1 MNAEPQYDVA
11 ISFVAA
17 DEPLAVQLRDS
28 LQPPLRVFVYS
39 KHQEQLAGRD
49 GTEVFREVFRNQSKL
64 VVVLHRPPWGDTPWT
79 RVEEQAI
86 KELCFEEGWE
96 HLVFTK
102 LDQSSV
108 PKWVPKPH
116 LYLDL
121 TTFTLAELVGAIK
134 ARLVELGVEL
144 LQPTA
149 AERALAQ
156 ARRRKFDEE
165 TRDLL
170 SRDPGVFVA
179 QLAELEQAIKAIA
192 ADISATAGYEM
203 ETGIGAVIRGFVI
216 HAQGQTLQLAARELY
231 ANTARDAYVQIAE
244 YDRTMHVYSPA
255 YHYFYTED
263 QLQPARTRK
272 MFVRRLES
280 IGWCWELD
288 GRVHPTAAAAE
299 AIANLLLDRID
310 SQGRN

>member
-1 MNAEPQYDVA
+1 MLYRA
-11 ISFVAA
+11 
-17 DEPLAVQLRDS
+17 
-28 LQPPLRVFVYS
+28 
-39 KHQEQLAGRD
+39 
-49 GTEVFREVFRNQSKL
+49 
-64 VVVLHRPPWGDTPWT
+64 PWGDTPWT

-96 HLVFTK
+96 HLVFAK

-108 PKWVPKPH
+108 PKWIPKPH

-121 TTFTLAELVGAIK
+121 TTFTLAELAGAIK

-156 ARRRKFDEE
+156 EGRRKFDQE

-170 SRDPGVFVA
+170 SRDPGVFA
-179 QLAELEQAIKAIA
+179 EQLAALEQAIRVIA
-192 ADISATAGYEM
+192 ADISARAGYEVQ
-203 ETGIGAVIRGFVI
+203 TGLGAVIRGFVI
-216 HAQGQTLQLAARELY
+216 NAQGQTLQLAARELY

-244 YDRTMHVYSPA
+244 YDRTMHVDSPL
-255 YHYFYTED
+255 YHYLYSEE
-263 QLQPARTRK
+263 QLQAVRTRK

-288 GRVHPTAAAAE
+288 GRVQPTAAAAE
-299 AIANLLLDRID
+299 AIVNLLLDRID
-310 SQGRN
+310 SAGRK